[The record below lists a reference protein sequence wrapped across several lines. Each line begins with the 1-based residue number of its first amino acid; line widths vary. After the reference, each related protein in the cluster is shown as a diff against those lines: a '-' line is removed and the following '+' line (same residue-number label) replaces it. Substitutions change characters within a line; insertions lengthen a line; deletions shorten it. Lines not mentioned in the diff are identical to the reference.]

1 MDLRRGR
8 PLHNRPMPLK
18 KVVEHVLGGAE
29 AEAQGK
35 LKAGTHVMANVG
47 GKDFH
52 PGTILEKNADGSY
65 SIQFDVGVGVRA
77 KEAADIPSNINV
89 ENIRFVT
96 RAAVGGAP
104 LGHSSTAPSRQND
117 FGAAV
122 ALARSGERP
131 PGVLPLP
138 MRLCPTGQPGKLQAG
153 KREVLLGQLYD
164 VIDPRAEDAVTLST
178 WSSLYLPPEDG
189 GKEVQQQF
197 KEVAGK
203 DGAVSTVQRHEFV
216 TYALAEFK
224 PFPDDVFH
232 HVIRQ
237 LKLLASNQMKALKSK
252 NAEDIERIDITTQA
266 FLEMKS
272 LETRGLTD
280 ADVIAMMEQAH
291 ALTMEALQVKGE
303 ALNKKAGR
311 AVAASG
317 RAVAAPGASE
327 AAAAE
332 AKVTLAKLAKKEYV
346 LINNPP
352 GESRFAHRD
361 AADARAKKLSS
372 AWVMFVAEGD
382 KIEEIE
388 PRGKGT
394 SDQPGSYG
402 GLSVPTKTHDACRKY
417 VEKTL
422 LPARR
427 GPQGRRPKF

>member
-1 MDLRRGR
+1 
-8 PLHNRPMPLK
+8 
-18 KVVEHVLGGAE
+18 
-29 AEAQGK
+29 
-35 LKAGTHVMANVG
+35 MANVG
-47 GKDFH
+47 GKNFH

-77 KEAADIPSNINV
+77 KEAADIPSDINV

-104 LGHSSTAPSRQND
+104 LGHSSTAPLRQND
-117 FGAAV
+117 FGAAI

-164 VIDPRAEDAVTLST
+164 VIDPRAEDVVTLST

-303 ALNKKAGR
+303 ALNKKAAR
-311 AVAASG
+311 AVAA
-317 RAVAAPGASE
+317 
-327 AAAAE
+327 
-332 AKVTLAKLAKKEYV
+332 
-346 LINNPP
+346 
-352 GESRFAHRD
+352 
-361 AADARAKKLSS
+361 
-372 AWVMFVAEGD
+372 
-382 KIEEIE
+382 
-388 PRGKGT
+388 
-394 SDQPGSYG
+394 
-402 GLSVPTKTHDACRKY
+402 
-417 VEKTL
+417 
-422 LPARR
+422 
-427 GPQGRRPKF
+427 